1 MAAAR
6 ARGGGGCGC
15 GRRRGR
21 KLRRSGSSRAQ
32 RWWSRGDI
40 LAPHRVGLELAWVGQ
55 GSQRKR
61 MTARGK
67 NGPSRCRGWKR
78 GRRRAD
84 IWFKIEK
91 QLILVFHANC
101 YLLES
106 QDQYFSKY
114 YHTRGVDKIYHT
126 HWAKN

>member
-40 LAPHRVGLELAWVGQ
+40 LAAHRVGLELAWVGQ

-67 NGPSRCRGWKR
+67 NGPSV
-78 GRRRAD
+78 RAED
-84 IWFKIEK
+84 GNGGGGEQIFG
-91 QLILVFHANC
+91 
-101 YLLES
+101 
-106 QDQYFSKY
+106 SK
-114 YHTRGVDKIYHT
+114 
-126 HWAKN
+126 